1 LIKTVEILKNY
12 IKIEQESMLN
22 KRNELSRLLQD
33 KDDQIGNLKIENFSI
48 KKENY
53 ELKHNML
60 KVIEQVKIYE
70 NDEIEREKAFNV
82 RIIYLEI
89 YITANSRE

>member
-1 LIKTVEILKNY
+1 MIKTVEILKNY